1 MLKSINLG
9 VAFVLELCLLVA
21 FAYLGFQLGATP
33 LVKVVLAIGAAVL
46 VALIWGRYMAPKSET
61 RLTGA
66 AYLALK
72 FVLFGLAA
80 LGLAIFGQGTLA
92 IIFAVVSLINQVLLL
107 VWQQETLQEVSPKKK
122 HPA

>member
-80 LGLAIFGQGTLA
+80 LGLALFGQGTLA
-92 IIFAVVSLINQVLLL
+92 IIFAVVSLVNQVLLL

>member
-9 VAFVLELCLLVA
+9 VAFLLELCLLIA
-21 FAYLGFQLGATP
+21 FAYVGFQIGATP
-33 LVKVVLAIGAAVL
+33 LVRVVLAIGAAVL
-46 VALIWGRYMAPKSET
+46 VTLIWGRYMAPKSDA

-80 LGLAIFGQGTLA
+80 LGLAVFGQSALA
-92 IIFAVVSLINQVLLL
+92 IIFAIVAVINQVLLL
-107 VWQQETLQEVSPKKK
+107 VWQQETLQEVGSKKK